1 MSILHLTIKTI
12 KTMDENTNTP
22 FRMNQI
28 KIPEMFYDSITGKPF
43 THCNVCNG
51 PLMGGRI
58 FAYVIEKVFRRSIV
72 TGKMEVAFEYAICAD
87 CATKLVQSYSK
98 ESLERMQKYFHENIN
113 QYVNNADAPGFKD
126 EQELKDHLSKCFFTG
141 KSIEEL
147 DEYQVA
153 AQFSGNHLGEMM
165 SPYLFGGDAMDEV
178 IDLLSE
184 ETLGEID
191 DFTGKYLSGPPEF
204 RDMFTTP
211 RRRPILI

>member
-1 MSILHLTIKTI
+1 
-12 KTMDENTNTP
+12 MDENTSSP
-22 FRMNQI
+22 FRLNQI
-28 KIPEMFYDSITGKPF
+28 KIPGMFYDSITGKPF
-43 THCNVCNG
+43 TQCNVCNG
-51 PLMGGRI
+51 DLLGGRI
-58 FAYVIEKVFRRSIV
+58 FTYLIEKVYRRSIV
-72 TGKMEVAFEYAICAD
+72 TGKMEVAFEYAICTD
-87 CATKLVQSYSK
+87 CATKFVQSYSK
-98 ESLERMQKYFHENIN
+98 KSLEQLQKYFQENMN
-113 QYVNNADAPGFKD
+113 QGTKNLAVSDFKD

-141 KSIEEL
+141 KSIDEL

-153 AQFSGNHLGEMM
+153 AQFSGNHLGVMM
-165 SPYLFGGDAMDEV
+165 PPYLFGGDAMDDV